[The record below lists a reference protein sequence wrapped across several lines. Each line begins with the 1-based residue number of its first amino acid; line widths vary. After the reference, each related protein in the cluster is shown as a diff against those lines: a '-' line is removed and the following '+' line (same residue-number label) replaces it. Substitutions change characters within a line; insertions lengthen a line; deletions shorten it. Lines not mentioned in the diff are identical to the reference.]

1 MSIFGKGGLIDRN
14 TKDLQKGTQNII
26 DQTRNVIDQNTDT
39 LTKSN
44 PFDLSKL
51 KPLNLSGTSASGG
64 GKGAPSYSVPSIDLS
79 SLQPNLDQNFAEPV
93 QPLIDATVDVTTQ
106 VPVQAV
112 EGLTS
117 IDAGKTA
124 TDVVT
129 QAVTAP
135 EQIIGDAEPAVSAVA
150 DATADTII
158 TATKVP
164 EKINQIDAGK
174 VAEDVV
180 NQAVTTVTETPKMV
194 VKIAEDA
201 FLKPASGLNMY
212 LQEEA
217 KNAAEL
223 AWDNLMSPFQPG
235 ETQGTEGAGNP
246 QLSADTPNLGD
257 NQVFGDLEKATG
269 KDSKLTEEER
279 LRRIRRLLLN
289 RYGRENTILTTGP
302 GDTKSRRRYAL

>member
-1 MSIFGKGGLIDRN
+1 MSLLGDMLNFSGASTSGGSSKSGGKSSGYI
-14 TKDLQKGTQNII
+14 
-26 DQTRNVIDQNTDT
+26 
-39 LTKSN
+39 SN
-44 PFDLSKL
+44 P
-51 KPLNLSGTSASGG
+51 LSGIDTSAIQSVADSLSGNLFNIPDDSPI
-64 GKGAPSYSVPSIDLS
+64 KQLE
-79 SLQPNLDQNFAEPV
+79 PNLTQDFAEPV
-93 QPLIDATVDVTTQ
+93 QPLIDAAVDVTTK

-129 QAVTAP
+129 QTVKAP
-135 EQIIGDAEPAVSAVA
+135 EQIIGDAGPAVSSVA
-150 DATADTII
+150 NATADTI
-158 TATKVP
+158 TTVTKVP

-174 VAEDVV
+174 AAEDVV
-180 NQAVTTVTETPKMV
+180 NEAVNLVTETPKMV

-201 FLKPASGLNMY
+201 FLKPASSLLMY
-212 LQEEA
+212 GTEEL

-223 AWDNLMSPFQPG
+223 VWDNLTSPLRPG

-246 QLSADTPNLGD
+246 QASADTPNLGD
-257 NQVFGDLEKATG
+257 DQVFGDLEKATG

>member
-1 MSIFGKGGLIDRN
+1 MCSKPKFIEDAQRSVDAAIDSVQSQTQAAVDQATGNTSSSSGKNYGFTNLN
-14 TKDLQKGTQNII
+14 TAVPLDNIP
-26 DQTRNVIDQNTDT
+26 T
-39 LTKSN
+39 
-44 PFDLSKL
+44 
-51 KPLNLSGTSASGG
+51 
-64 GKGAPSYSVPSIDLS
+64 
-79 SLQPNLDQNFAEPV
+79 PNLDQNFAEPV
-93 QPLIDATVDVTTQ
+93 QPLIDATVDVTTK

-129 QAVTAP
+129 QAVKAP

-164 EKINQIDAGK
+164 EQISQIDAGK

-201 FLKPASGLNMY
+201 FLKPASDLNMY

-223 AWDNLMSPFQPG
+223 AWDNLTSPLRPG

-246 QLSADTPNLGD
+246 QLSADTPNIGD
-257 NQVFGDLEKATG
+257 DQVFGDLEKATG
-269 KDSKLTEEER
+269 KDGKLTEEER

-289 RYGRENTILTTGP
+289 RYGREDTILTTGP
-302 GDTKSRRRYAL
+302 GDTRSRRRYAR

>member
-1 MSIFGKGGLIDRN
+1 MSLLGDMLNFSGASTSGGSSKSGGKSSGYI
-14 TKDLQKGTQNII
+14 
-26 DQTRNVIDQNTDT
+26 
-39 LTKSN
+39 SN
-44 PFDLSKL
+44 P
-51 KPLNLSGTSASGG
+51 LSGIDTSAIQSVADSLSGNLFNIPDDSPI
-64 GKGAPSYSVPSIDLS
+64 KQLE
-79 SLQPNLDQNFAEPV
+79 PNLTQDFAEPV
-93 QPLIDATVDVTTQ
+93 QPLIDAAVDVTTK

-129 QAVTAP
+129 QTVKAP
-135 EQIIGDAEPAVSAVA
+135 EQIIGDAGPAVSSVA
-150 DATADTII
+150 NATADTI
-158 TATKVP
+158 TTVTKVP

-174 VAEDVV
+174 AAEDVV
-180 NQAVTTVTETPKMV
+180 NEAVNLVTETPKMV

-201 FLKPASGLNMY
+201 FLKPASSLLMY
-212 LQEEA
+212 GTEQA

-223 AWDNLMSPFQPG
+223 TWDNLMSPFQPG

-257 NQVFGDLEKATG
+257 DKILGDIEKSTG